1 MKIKKIYKWIF
12 ALILAVIIVVFGF
25 TFTVKEGSCAIV
37 SRFGEVR
44 AIYMDSGLHFKLPYP
59 FENVYTYDTRSQ
71 YMDSGYTE
79 TLTND
84 KKNVILQTYLVW
96 HIEDPRKFYNSVGD
110 NDKAEKYLNDL
121 TANVKN
127 GVMGN
132 YELSA
137 LVSTD
142 LENIKIDEIS
152 EKIEKSVSVNALKD
166 YGIKIEKIKIK
177 RLALPTNNIESVFEQ
192 MIADREKQVTKLLSE
207 GERDAAIIMSE
218 ANAKAAE
225 RGGADCISLI
235 NTLTGMAIDVERRRP
250 IIANNTGGVS
260 GAGVKPIAVRMVYEA
275 SQAVNIPVIGMGGI
289 TCAEDAI
296 EFLMAGATAV
306 QVGTANFTDPYAMPK
321 IIKGLND
328 WCDKHNVANVS
339 DLTGTL
345 VLNGF

>member
-1 MKIKKIYKWIF
+1 MKIKNIYKWIF
-12 ALILAVIIVVFGF
+12 ALVLAVIIVVFGF

-37 SRFGEVR
+37 SRFGDVR
-44 AIYMDSGLHFKLPYP
+44 AVYMDSGLHFKLPYP
-59 FENVYTYDTRSQ
+59 FESVYTYDTRSQ

-110 NDKAEKYLNDL
+110 NEKAEKYLNDL

-132 YELSA
+132 YELSS

-152 EKIEKSVSVNALKD
+152 KKIEKSVSENALKD

-177 RLALPTNNIESVFEQ
+177 RLSLPTNNIESVFEQ

-225 RGGADCISLI
+225 ILAEGKLEAAEIDAETERKIAEIYGDAYNKNSELFIFLKKLI
-235 NTLTGMAIDVERRRP
+235 ALENSVNEDTV
-250 IIANNTGGVS
+250 IIMKS
-260 GAGVKPIAVRMVYEA
+260 
-275 SQAVNIPVIGMGGI
+275 
-289 TCAEDAI
+289 EDSPFDI
-296 EFLMAGATAV
+296 VDEL
-306 QVGTANFTDPYAMPK
+306 Q
-321 IIKGLND
+321 
-328 WCDKHNVANVS
+328 
-339 DLTGTL
+339 
-345 VLNGF
+345 